1 MENREN
7 KREFRRLTAMGISV
21 SAAMLCIVPLLI
33 VSLLYG
39 GLFAPV
45 LIILSCLV
53 VRVAEMCLRHLLTH
67 LMGGLTQPFPKRKG

>member
-21 SAAMLCIVPLLI
+21 SAAMLCILPLLT